1 MAFRYVTPVEQYLLS
16 DAVKVLAGGNLYFYD
31 SGTSNP
37 RATYADPDL
46 SAENTNPVILDASG
60 RPNADIWMSGSYR
73 VVLKDASGATL
84 WTRDD
89 VQGPADLPALA
100 GNEGRALF
108 TDGESL
114 EWRDVSQVPPVA
126 GQSGKVLTNDGETPF
141 WQNPASSGIPALIAD
156 KWLTNDGTVMQ
167 WKDLPGAISSGTS
180 FQVGQILV
188 QTGSDTITAS
198 GTQSAQKAI
207 TFPTAFSSVLM
218 VAMSITTNGV
228 TSVGFIPATAVLNKS
243 ASGFTAFAQVNAHQG
258 GSNHDA
264 NIIANVPFD
273 WVAIGVAL
281 T

>member
-37 RATYADPDL
+37 RATYADADL

-89 VQGPADLPALA
+89 VQGPADLPTLA

-114 EWRDVSQVPPVA
+114 AWRDVSQVPDVT

-141 WQNPASSGIPALIAD
+141 WQNPASSGIPALVAG
-156 KWLTNDGTVMQ
+156 KWLTNDGTDMA
-167 WKDLPGAISSGTS
+167 WDDLPGAISSGTS

-198 GTQSAQKAI
+198 GTNTATKDI
-207 TFPTAFSSVLM
+207 TFPTAFSSTLIVLL
-218 VAMSITTNGV
+218 SFKTSGV
-228 TSVGFIPATAVLNKS
+228 TSVGFIPAASVVNKS
-243 ASGFTAFAQVNAHQG
+243 AHAFTAIAQVNAHQG
-258 GSNHDA
+258 GSDHDA
-264 NIIANVPFD
+264 NIISDVPFD
-273 WVAIGVAL
+273 WVAIGVAVA
-281 T
+281 